1 MVSPLQVAVA
11 GGMITATG
19 LVMAVA
25 AVRPGAPK
33 LSLVLAQ
40 LNVAAPAGV
49 AALVGAPATSTGQ
62 LTSAQP
68 TTGQPTT
75 AGAQWWSRWLPASMV
90 AWAQRYLG
98 ARPQDLDIL
107 GMSAAELAGA
117 KVACALGGLL
127 GPPVACAFLLVAGV
141 DVGALLPAAVGV
153 GLAALGW
160 TIPSRRVAE
169 RAAVARAEFLA
180 ALTAFLSLV
189 GLERQARGSPI
200 EALEEASRISGAWP
214 FRMIHAELL
223 RAELAGQPPWDGL
236 RDLGRRVG
244 VEQLSNLADIV
255 AAAADGAAVFETLL
269 AEARNLRN
277 AELSDQQAKAGVA
290 AEQLTL
296 PAIVLALGF
305 IMLVLYPA
313 LTRF

>member
-1 MVSPLQVAVA
+1 MSPLQVAAA
-11 GGMITATG
+11 GGMITAAG
-19 LVMAVA
+19 LVLAVV

-40 LNVAAPAGV
+40 LNHAAPV
-49 AALVGAPATSTGQ
+49 EAAPLGSERLMGRRAP
-62 LTSAQP
+62 
-68 TTGQPTT
+68 
-75 AGAQWWSRWLPASMV
+75 WWSRLLPARLV
-90 AWAQRYLG
+90 ALAQRYLG
-98 ARPQDLDIL
+98 ARTEDLNIL
-107 GMSAAELAGA
+107 GISRAELAGRKA
-117 KVACALGGLL
+117 ASALAGLL
-127 GPPVACAFLLVAGV
+127 GPPVVVAVLLVAGV
-141 DVGALLPAAVGV
+141 DVPALLPAGLSV
-153 GLAALGW
+153 GLGALGW
-160 TIPSRRVAE
+160 VTPSRQVGE
-169 RAAVARAEFLA
+169 RAARAREEFLA
-180 ALTAFLSLV
+180 ALTAFLALV
-189 GLERQARGSPI
+189 GLERQARGSPT

-214 FRMIHAELL
+214 FAMIHTELL

-244 VEQLSNLADIV
+244 VEQLTNLADIV

-290 AEQLTL
+290 SEQLTL
-296 PAIVLALGF
+296 PAIVLATGF

>member
-1 MVSPLQVAVA
+1 MNPLQVAAA
-11 GGMITATG
+11 GGMISAAG
-19 LVMAVA
+19 LVLAVA

-40 LNVAAPAGV
+40 LNVAAPV
-49 AALVGAPATSTGQ
+49 AAAATS
-62 LTSAQP
+62 
-68 TTGQPTT
+68 
-75 AGAQWWSRWLPASMV
+75 AGHPGERAPLWSRWLPARVV
-90 AWAQRYLG
+90 ASAERYLG
-98 ARPQDLDIL
+98 ARIEDLNIL
-107 GMSAAELAGA
+107 GMSRAELAGR
-117 KVACALGGLL
+117 KVALGLGGLL
-127 GPPVACAFLLVAGV
+127 APPVLAAVLLVAGAKV
-141 DVGALLPAAVGV
+141 PALFPAAVSL
-153 GLAALGW
+153 GLGALGW
-160 TIPSRRVAE
+160 AIPSRQVAD
-169 RAAVARAEFLA
+169 RAAEAREEFLA
-180 ALTAFLSLV
+180 ALTAFLGLV
-189 GLERQARGSPI
+189 GLERAARGSPT

-214 FRMIHAELL
+214 FAMIHAELL

-244 VEQLSNLADIV
+244 VEQLTNLADIV

-277 AELSDQQAKAGVA
+277 AELNDQQAKAGVA

-296 PAIVLALGF
+296 PAIVLAFGF